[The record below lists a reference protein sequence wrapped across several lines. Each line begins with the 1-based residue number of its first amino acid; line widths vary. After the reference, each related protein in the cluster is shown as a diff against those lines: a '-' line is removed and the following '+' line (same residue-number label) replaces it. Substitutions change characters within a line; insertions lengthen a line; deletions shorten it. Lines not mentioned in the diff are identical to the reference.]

1 MIPKFPNPKN
11 PRDPD
16 YVPEIIGHCE
26 NCGNEL
32 SPDWEL
38 WKDTATCFAVKN
50 VPSRIMASTKSTT
63 CFEVK

>member
-38 WKDTATCFAVKN
+38 WKDKDSNLFCCEECAISYNGIHKIDDLF
-50 VPSRIMASTKSTT
+50 
-63 CFEVK
+63 

>member
-38 WKDTATCFAVKN
+38 
-50 VPSRIMASTKSTT
+50 
-63 CFEVK
+63 